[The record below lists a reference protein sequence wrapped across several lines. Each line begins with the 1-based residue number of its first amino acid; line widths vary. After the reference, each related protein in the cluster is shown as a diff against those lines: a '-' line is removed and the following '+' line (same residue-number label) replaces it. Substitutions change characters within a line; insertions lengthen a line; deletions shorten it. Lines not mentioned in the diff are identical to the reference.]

1 MLVHQRVV
9 TIMNSFHSSA
19 LFNRTPT
26 GKAVMIGGKTM
37 HSGECSL
44 NQSAKKWYNL
54 GTQLQ
59 LHIIY
64 IYIYMYIYI
73 YIYIYD
79 YIWLYMIIYVWQSDY
94 LNNCHRT
101 GILTKHGAQN
111 NWHWN
116 HGSSQQSM
124 AFPTRSRIGSI
135 HLGSFIGVFNIYDIY

>member
-1 MLVHQRVV
+1 MLVYQRVV

-37 HSGECSL
+37 DSGECSL

-64 IYIYMYIYI
+64 IYIDICI
-73 YIYIYD
+73 STYIYD
-79 YIWLYMIIYVWQSDY
+79 YMIIYDY
-94 LNNCHRT
+94 
-101 GILTKHGAQN
+101 I
-111 NWHWN
+111 
-116 HGSSQQSM
+116 
-124 AFPTRSRIGSI
+124 
-135 HLGSFIGVFNIYDIY
+135 